1 MCKEHNW
8 DCVAGQRPAR
18 LGFFTHPPDCP
29 KVVGY
34 VGGWDTLCLGQ
45 CCLAVNTRLFGCVK
59 TCCWGRV
66 YKADTVCIALCCG
79 GDDVILQEEEV
90 IYIEEE
96 QEEVLGFVQH
106 SPHLN
111 VTKKVLSPLTRGDQ
125 LCNDS
130 CCLFDNMMIFQADNW
145 TALKNVRLIK

>member
-1 MCKEHNW
+1 MLVGRTPSVWAN
-8 DCVAGQRPAR
+8 VAGLSTPACLGVSRPAA
-18 LGFFTHPPDCP
+18 GAEF
-29 KVVGY
+29 
-34 VGGWDTLCLGQ
+34 
-45 CCLAVNTRLFGCVK
+45 
-59 TCCWGRV
+59 
-66 YKADTVCIALCCG
+66 TVCTALCCG
-79 GDDVILQEEEV
+79 GDDGSLQEEEV